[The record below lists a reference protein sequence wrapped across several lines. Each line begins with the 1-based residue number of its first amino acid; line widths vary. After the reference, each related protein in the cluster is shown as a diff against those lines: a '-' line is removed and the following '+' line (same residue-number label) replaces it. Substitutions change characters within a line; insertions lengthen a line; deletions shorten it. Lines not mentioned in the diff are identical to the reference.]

1 MDAAASEHAA
11 LVGWFEGAA
20 IAAGFAATHP
30 SRVDALIIGSFT
42 AQTTGAGDEPWG
54 IDPQVVARIER
65 LARDAWGTGEIA
77 KLVAPSMASDAR
89 FLGFWGRYERMSA
102 SPQTA
107 ERMIRWNNEID
118 IRAILPAIRVPSLV
132 VHRTHVNLVRT
143 GAIRYV
149 AEQIPGA
156 RYLDLPGQD
165 IFPFVGDS
173 DAILDAIQQFLTGN
187 STPIDTDRRL
197 ATVLFTDI
205 VNSTVHA
212 DRLGD
217 SGWAQLIAAHHKDG
231 T

>member
-1 MDAAASEHAA
+1 
-11 LVGWFEGAA
+11 
-20 IAAGFAATHP
+20 
-30 SRVDALIIGSFT
+30 
-42 AQTTGAGDEPWG
+42 
-54 IDPQVVARIER
+54 
-65 LARDAWGTGEIA
+65 
-77 KLVAPSMASDAR
+77 
-89 FLGFWGRYERMSA
+89 
-102 SPQTA
+102 
-107 ERMIRWNNEID
+107 MIRWNNEID

-143 GAIRYV
+143 GAVRYV

>member
-1 MDAAASEHAA
+1 M
-11 LVGWFEGAA
+11 
-20 IAAGFAATHP
+20 
-30 SRVDALIIGSFT
+30 GSFT
-42 AQTTGAGDEPWG
+42 AKATGAGDEPWG
-54 IDPQVVARIER
+54 IDPQVIARIER

-89 FLGFWGRYERMSA
+89 FVGFWGRYERMSA

-118 IRAILPAIRVPSLV
+118 IRAILPAIRVASLV
-132 VHRTHVNLVRT
+132 VHRSHVNLVRT
-143 GAIRYV
+143 AAVRYV

-156 RYLDLPGQD
+156 RYLELPGQD

-187 STPIDTDRRL
+187 SAPLDTDRRL

-217 SGWAQLIAAHHKDG
+217 NGWSQLIAAHHKEVRDLIAIYG
-231 T
+231 GQEIDTAGGVSRESRGRDT